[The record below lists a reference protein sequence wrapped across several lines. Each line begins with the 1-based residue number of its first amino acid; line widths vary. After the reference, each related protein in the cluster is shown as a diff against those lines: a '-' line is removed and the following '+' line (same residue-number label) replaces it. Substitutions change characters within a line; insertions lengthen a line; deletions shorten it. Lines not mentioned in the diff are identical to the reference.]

1 MSQMQ
6 VFYNQ
11 LFSAPANAALAP
23 LSKLT
28 QSELSRVKLST
39 LEWWNW

>member
-6 VFYNQ
+6 VFYHQ
-11 LFSAPANAALAP
+11 LFSAPANSDLAS

-28 QSELSRVKLST
+28 RSELPQVKLST